1 MSQGQAPTFQS
12 LVEQL
17 KPETRRRIMR
27 IFNRFGD
34 IDQEVINKLIEWS
47 YERGKADAISG
58 VSEIVNAEKAR
69 MTSTFNFSKW
79 W

>member
-1 MSQGQAPTFQS
+1 
-12 LVEQL
+12 
-17 KPETRRRIMR
+17 MR

-47 YERGKADAISG
+47 YEKGKADAING
-58 VSEIVNAEKAR
+58 VNEIVNAEKAR